1 MEQNT
6 MRRVDDNTVVLDG
19 LIWSTNTEKMIN
31 IKNTDNNSKIFSI
44 KIEDTHYYPIGFD
57 KNNRKKNY
65 VQIIDKEK

>member
-31 IKNTDNNSKIFSI
+31 IKNTDTGYKVFSI
-44 KIEDTHYYPIGFD
+44 KIEDTHYYPIGID
-57 KNNRKKNY
+57 RTNKNTNY
-65 VQIIDKEK
+65 VHIIDK